1 MNVLALVTISFVVL
15 KLKKILLH
23 ENYKEAAV
31 AIMAFIE
38 RVIYQEYNRF
48 EVRNSVIA
56 RSFVHH
62 LPHTHC

>member
-38 RVIYQEYNRF
+38 RVMIDTRVFRIYCILDRRIQ
-48 EVRNSVIA
+48 
-56 RSFVHH
+56 
-62 LPHTHC
+62 